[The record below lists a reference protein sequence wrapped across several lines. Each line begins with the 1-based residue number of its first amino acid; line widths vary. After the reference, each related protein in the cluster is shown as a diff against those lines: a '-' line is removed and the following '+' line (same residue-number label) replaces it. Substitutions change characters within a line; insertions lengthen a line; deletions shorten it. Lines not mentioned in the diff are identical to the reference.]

1 MRTRSGQRP
10 GPGRAGIALIAA
22 LWLTAAAAAGAAGD
36 PGLVPPDGTAPGWAR
51 SGPPKVYG
59 PGDLYNYIDGGAE
72 LFLEFGFEALT
83 LQHFQ
88 KGEAELAVEVY
99 RMTDPAAGV
108 GIYLAKCGRE
118 QRDPGI
124 PARHTVDAYQL
135 MLQQSRYLVIVN
147 NLAAGSDLRPV
158 LAAFGQSVARLL
170 PRDAAV
176 PLLKA
181 LPAEGQLPDT
191 LRLVRGPYG
200 LSPIFTFGDGNIL
213 SLGRT
218 ATAAVARF
226 GDGAGGD
233 FTRMRIDYPSE
244 AAARDAFRKLVAGLD
259 PYLKVLKQSD
269 TALVFADYSGKF
281 GILVRQGARFEIR
294 VRLKTQPPLPPGRPS
309 P

>member
-1 MRTRSGQRP
+1 MRTRTGRKSGF
-10 GPGRAGIALIAA
+10 GRVVGALIATLGLA
-22 LWLTAAAAAGAAGD
+22 VAAAGAVGD
-36 PGLVPPDGTAPGWAR
+36 PGLIPPDGAAPGWTRA
-51 SGPPKVYG
+51 GTQKVYD

-83 LQHFQ
+83 LQHFH
-88 KGEAELAVEVY
+88 KGGAELVVEVY

-108 GIYLAKCGRE
+108 GIYLAKSGRE

-124 PARHTVDAYQL
+124 LARHTVDAYQL
-135 MLQQSRYLVIVN
+135 MLQRNRYLVIIN
-147 NLAAGSDLRPV
+147 NLAGGSDLRPV
-158 LAAFGQSVARLL
+158 LAAFGQAVARLL

-181 LPAEGQLPDT
+181 LPAQGQLPDT

-200 LSPIFTFGDGNIL
+200 LSPIFTFGEGNIL

-218 ATAAVARF
+218 ATAAVARY

-244 AAARDAFRKLVAGLD
+244 TAAREAFRKLVAQLD
-259 PYLKVLKQSD
+259 PYLKVLKGSG

-281 GILVRQGARFEIR
+281 GVVSRQGARLDIR
-294 VRLKTQPPLPPGRPS
+294 VRLKQAPALPQ
-309 P
+309 